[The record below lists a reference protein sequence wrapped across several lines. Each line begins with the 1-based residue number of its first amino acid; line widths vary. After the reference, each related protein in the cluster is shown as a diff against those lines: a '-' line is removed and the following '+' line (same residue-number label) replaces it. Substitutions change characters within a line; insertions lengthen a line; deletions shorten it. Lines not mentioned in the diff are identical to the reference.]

1 MRFTGKVALITG
13 GSSGIGLATARQRGD
28 GAFRIDQSSAKASML
43 RVDARELCGVP

>member
-1 MRFTGKVALITG
+1 MGFTGKVALITG
-13 GSSGIGLATARQRGD
+13 SGIGLATARQRGD